1 MPAAVLLRLW
11 PMTAFTQRALTDS
24 DAAAFVA
31 LTHAIA
37 DSGGG
42 EFRVDEARFR
52 YDLHHPLRSPE
63 FDDFQ
68 GVFDGDRLIAH
79 AHVMRRDAA
88 DPVHWMQSDGGVHP
102 EYLGRGIGT
111 GLVRRQVETAR
122 RIHEHCFPGHPL
134 ELAVRVAQGNDA
146 GAELFANEGYA
157 PDRWFFRMLRPA
169 DVPEP
174 RAALPTGLELET
186 YTDAVREEL
195 RLVHNETFR
204 EHWHAVPHSAEDWAA
219 FLAQDAIRRD
229 LSFLLRDPANG
240 AIAGYVLT
248 SFAAAD
254 FQATGVRDLH
264 FNVIGTPRAYRG
276 RGLASSLIAHT
287 LLESRR
293 SGFET
298 ASLGVD
304 AENPTGAL
312 GVYERAGFGCVRKT
326 ALYVRK
332 LG

>member
-1 MPAAVLLRLW
+1 
-11 PMTAFTQRALTDS
+11 MTAFTQRALTDS
-24 DAAAFVA
+24 DAAAYVA

-42 EFRVDEARFR
+42 EFRVDVGRFR
-52 YDLHHPLRSPE
+52 YHLHHPLRAPG

-79 AHVMRRDAA
+79 VQVTRRDEA

-111 GLVRRQVETAR
+111 RLVRGQVETAR
-122 RIHEHCFPGHPL
+122 RIHEHYFPGYPL
-134 ELAVRVAQGNDA
+134 ELSARVLEEN
-146 GAELFANEGYA
+146 GAARELFANEGCGV
-157 PDRWFFRMLRPA
+157 DRWFFRMLRPA
-169 DVPEP
+169 EAPEP
-174 RAALPTGLELET
+174 RAVLPAGLELET
-186 YTDAVREEL
+186 YTDEVREEL
-195 RLVHNETFR
+195 RLVHNETFLD
-204 EHWHAVPHSAEDWAA
+204 HWHAVPHAAEDWAA
-219 FLAQDAIRRD
+219 FLAQDAVRRD

-248 SFAAAD
+248 SFATAD
-254 FQATGVRDLH
+254 FQATGLRDLH

-276 RGLASSLIAHT
+276 RGLASFLIAHT
-287 LLESRR
+287 LLRSRAA
-293 SGFET
+293 GFET

-312 GVYERAGFGCVRKT
+312 GVYERAGFGCLRKT
-326 ALYVRK
+326 ALYTRK
-332 LG
+332 FD